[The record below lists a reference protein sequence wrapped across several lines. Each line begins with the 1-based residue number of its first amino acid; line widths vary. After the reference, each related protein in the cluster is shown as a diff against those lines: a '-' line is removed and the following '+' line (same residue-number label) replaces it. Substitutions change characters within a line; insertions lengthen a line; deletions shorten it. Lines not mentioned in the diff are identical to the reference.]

1 MADKQMRIYQC
12 EDSVSGVLSAVYEAG
27 ISGYGHEFIKIRPMA
42 ANESYELELFTEFV
56 PVESSEE
63 KVESVLQA
71 VCNKISGRAYNYV
84 ICAAISVFPDRGDA
98 IYQFLTYGFSMG
110 SRVCDAMQIPWVKR
124 IFEIRRRIY
133 NEAHFYKEFIRFRE
147 VQKEPPL
154 LVATIE
160 PEHRVLP
167 IVMEHFAD
175 RFAGEWF
182 VILDKSHGEAAFHQ
196 KNGSWEIRILTEE
209 QEKLLTELGEQQE
222 EYVELWKTFF
232 KHIAISERKNGKL
245 QTNMLALHY
254 RKHMTEFMEETRD
267 LTDTMHQKP

>member
-1 MADKQMRIYQC
+1 MADKPVRIYQC

-42 ANESYELELFTEFV
+42 ANESYELELFTEFIQ
-56 PVESSEE
+56 VETSD
-63 KVESVLQA
+63 KKTVNVLDA
-71 VCNKISGRAYNYV
+71 VRNKISTKAYNYV
-84 ICAAISVFPDRGDA
+84 MCAAISNFSDRGDA

-110 SRVCDAMQIPWVKR
+110 RRVCDAMQIPWVKR
-124 IFEIRRRIY
+124 IFEIRRRVY

-147 VQKEPPL
+147 VQKSPAL

-167 IVMEHFAD
+167 IVMEHFSE

-182 VILDKSHGEAAFHQ
+182 IILDKKHQEAAFHQ
-196 KNGSWEIRILTEE
+196 KNGGWELRILSAGE
-209 QEKLLTELGEQQE
+209 EKLLAELGEQQE

-232 KHIAISERKNGKL
+232 EHIAITERKNESL
-245 QTNMLALHY
+245 QRNMLALHY
-254 RKHMTEFMEETRD
+254 RKHMTEFMGD
-267 LTDTMHQKP
+267 DN